1 MKITKRH
8 HTAALAF
15 ANRVRE
21 ALGKKPVKRLAKGE
35 VGSGRRCAIARTITR
50 DYKDLIFVTD
60 VHNENGRYTAAAD
73 IGGLTLAE
81 GGVLVGDFI
90 RAFDKGEIPEL
101 VK

>member
-8 HTAALAF
+8 HNAALAF
-15 ANRVRE
+15 ANRVRK
-21 ALGKKPVKRLAKGE
+21 AMGKKPASRLAKGQR
-35 VGSGRRCAIARTITR
+35 GNGRQCAIARTIAR
-50 DYKDLIFVTD
+50 DESIFVSD
-60 VHNENGRYTAAAD
+60 VHSDDGRYTAVAEAYGLKD
-73 IGGLTLAE
+73 IT